1 MAIKKRKFALS
12 LKIASLLSCIAILS
26 VGFASWLVIRP
37 VEDQIH
43 QGTVTTAT
51 VSDENL
57 TLEFAE
63 ADNAEIH
70 FGYSNRETTANDW
83 LVPGGNDL
91 KPADLLVT
99 FDFTVTDTTTNQ
111 ADYTITVNL
120 ASIVAEGK
128 NAEAFQGLIDAGIL
142 GTPEVMIANQA
153 KDAIGTPTII
163 KEGLYNQDITF
174 TKAELKAAAALDTGA
189 VTTETVAGGIKYN
202 LVISIQ
208 FKWGSLTEA
217 QNPYT
222 YYNGFAWNA
231 STDPDN
237 DATYDANLNAYKTYT
252 VAYEIATNLLKDLN
266 DTVKTNTIAYK
277 LTASG
282 KVVKAQ

>member
-37 VEDQIH
+37 VEDEIH

-57 TLEFAE
+57 TLEFGE
-63 ADNAEIH
+63 SLSNEIH
-70 FGYSNRETTANDW
+70 YGYSTREATENDW

-91 KPADLLVT
+91 KAENRLIT
-99 FDFTVTDTTTNQ
+99 FDFYVTDTTSNA

-128 NAEAFQGLIDAGIL
+128 NAEAFQGLIDDGIL
-142 GTPEVMIANQA
+142 GIPEVWVANQA
-153 KDAIGTPTII
+153 RDAMGTPTII
-163 KEGLYNQDITF
+163 AQGNYNTDITF
-174 TKAELKAAAALDTGA
+174 DKADLVAAAALDTGKVSSEA
-189 VTTETVAGGIKYN
+189 VEGGVKYH
-202 LVISIQ
+202 LVVSLQ
-208 FKWGSLTEA
+208 FKWGDLTNA
-217 QNPYT
+217 KNPYT
-222 YYNGFAWNA
+222 YYNGFAWNQE
-231 STDPDN
+231 
-237 DATYDANLNAYKTYT
+237 ANWSAGNQDGLKQYKTYT
-252 VAYEIATNLLKDLN
+252 VAYEIATNLLKDLH
-266 DTVKTNTIAYK
+266 DTVSSNQIAYK

-282 KVVKAQ
+282 KVIKAQ